1 MGFLSKL
8 WKGIKKTFKKIFKPI
23 KKAFKSFG
31 KFMNKI
37 GIVGQIAMSFIL
49 PGIGNALLNTFGKA
63 AGWLASGSL
72 GAVGKAA
79 GWVLGKAVEFG
90 KFAVQGYKTVTG
102 AVTDFIGTAGK
113 FIGGKLGIGDLP
125 SNMTLGEAWGEYTSK
140 LSDSFSK
147 LGNAAKEFW
156 DTDIKGA
163 IPGGIA
169 PSTVKNQELSKT
181 PIEEYTMELEGQLDF
196 KNMQTEDLMLAPI
209 EDPLTAS
216 SVSKFTL
223 GPEGEMLSPSYQSA
237 ISEQSLLGKQA
248 TEAVSSAAAEVT
260 AEDVSKGWLETF
272 TGEKTFKD
280 VGKKLAAET
289 RDYAYAAPGKA
300 LSSVATTAL
309 GQAAGVI
316 AKPPGEMGP
325 YWGARSAGL
334 YSAPMYGAT
343 QQALQ
348 PVSFGDYVQ
357 TYASSGDSQGSWLS
371 NSFWDEYMK
380 RMAVA

>member
-49 PGIGNALLNTFGKA
+49 PGIGNALLSTFGKA

-125 SNMTLGEAWGEYTSK
+125 TNMTLGEAWGEYTSK

-147 LGNAAKEFW
+147 LGNTAAEFW

-169 PSTVKNQELSKT
+169 PSTVKNQELSSKT
-181 PIEEYTMELEGQLDF
+181 PVEKYTMELESQLDLS
-196 KNMQTEDLMLAPI
+196 KPLAPI
-209 EDPLTAS
+209 EDPLTSS

-248 TEAVSSAAAEVT
+248 TEAVSSAAAKVT
-260 AEDVSKGWLETF
+260 AEDVSKNWVETF
-272 TGEKTFKD
+272 TGEKTFGD
-280 VGKKLAAET
+280 VGRKLAAET

-300 LSSVATTAL
+300 ISSAVQTAGLQGL
-309 GQAAGVI
+309 GLA
-316 AKPPGEMGP
+316 AKPMGDPGP

-371 NSFWDEYMK
+371 NSFWDEYMQ
-380 RMAVA
+380 RTVAA

>member
-63 AGWLASGSL
+63 AGWLAGGSL
-72 GAVGKAA
+72 GAVGEAA

-90 KFAVQGYKTVTG
+90 KFAVEGYKTVTG

-113 FIGGKLGIGDLP
+113 FIGGKLGIGNLP
-125 SNMTLGEAWGEYTSK
+125 SDMTLGEAWGEYTSK

-163 IPGGIA
+163 TL
-169 PSTVKNQELSKT
+169 PSDKDLSK
-181 PIEEYTMELEGQLDF
+181 IYGE
-196 KNMQTEDLMLAPI
+196 
-209 EDPLTAS
+209 S
-216 SVSKFTL
+216 SVNTDAVIDEAANLGKVVDDPMAPKFKDVATSKISAD
-223 GPEGEMLSPSYQSA
+223 PMNPNYKPS
-237 ISEQSLLGKQA
+237 ILGKQSTPAAVETAA
-248 TEAVSSAAAEVT
+248 TSA
-260 AEDVSKGWLETF
+260 DKGWLETL
-272 TGEKTFKD
+272 TGEKTFGD
-280 VGKKLAAET
+280 VGRKLAAET
-289 RDYAYAAPGKA
+289 KEYAYAAPGKA

-325 YWGARSAGL
+325 DWYARSAGL
-334 YSAPMYGAT
+334 YAAPVYSATSQG
-343 QQALQ
+343 LQ
-348 PVSFGDYVQ
+348 PVSFEDYTQ
-357 TYASSGDSQGSWLS
+357 TYSLGGDTRGSWLG